1 MAEKCLTDPW
11 YMPEIS
17 VRNAWNKAFDI
28 AETKWLLCEQKRENF
43 LIFMTHS
50 NSLPKWTTFVKKVFD
65 SMISLESFKMNAF
78 WLNDSLTFTFYDT
91 LSNSIPKLTTSVKK
105 VFDLMISLESDK
117 ITAFECLTF
126 TFRRHS
132 EIAFKTEQLLK
143 KKVLIW
149 WLVYKVTKWLFFDHM
164 TA

>member
-1 MAEKCLTDPW
+1 MAALWTN
-11 YMPEIS
+11 EITI
-17 VRNAWNKAFDI
+17 FDFYN
-28 AETKWLLCEQKRENF
+28 TF
-43 LIFMTHS
+43 S
-50 NSLPKWTTFVKKVFD
+50 NSIPQWTTFVIDVFD
-65 SMISLESFKMNAF
+65 SMINLESFKMYAL
-78 WLNDSLTFTFYDT
+78 WLNNSLTFTFYDT

-126 TFRRHS
+126 TFMRHS

-149 WLVYKVTKWLFFDHM
+149 GLVYKVTKWLFCDHM